1 MIYFKSPQKTVTI
14 FLYKTLSG
22 RYLLKQSLYHI
33 NVKTIFGEE
42 QALSRFEGKVLLIV
56 NVASECGF
64 TPQYLGLQNLY
75 KKYKDQGFCIL
86 AFPSNDFGRQEPGS
100 EKEIKSFCINKFA
113 VSFNLFS
120 KTKVL
125 GPEQSALYKYL
136 QECTLIPVGRTGLK
150 NFLMRCVTGF
160 LFRVRGDTLPKRHE
174 VKWNFHKFLI
184 DREGFPVA
192 RYSSEIE
199 PDSPLLV
206 NCLERELKK

>member
-1 MIYFKSPQKTVTI
+1 MKI
-14 FLYKTLSG
+14 LSG
-22 RYLLKQSLYHI
+22 RYLLKESLYHI
-33 NVKTIFGEE
+33 NVKTISGEE

-64 TPQYLGLQNLY
+64 TRQYSGLQNLY
-75 KKYKDQGFCIL
+75 EKYKDQGFCVL

-100 EKEIKSFCINKFA
+100 DKEIKSFCIKKFF

-120 KTKVL
+120 KIKVL
-125 GPEQSALYKYL
+125 GPKQSLLYKYL
-136 QECTLIPVGRTGLK
+136 QEYNLTPVSRTGFK
-150 NFLMRCVTGF
+150 SFLMQFVTGF
-160 LFRVRGDTLPKRHE
+160 LLKIRGDTLPKRNE

-184 DREGFPVA
+184 DKQGYPVA

-206 NCLERELKK
+206 KRLESELKK